1 MLRKLLELC
10 KWTIWLGALAGAFR
24 RAFNFSRQ
32 YMLTNIG
39 CHHMFSGR
47 FYLTIWKDDG
57 SYIFIADVYSPV
69 YKDIDRLAR
78 ELSYLDCMFD
88 IDWGFAVRLWWP
100 HFAWSDNRSTM
111 MFNDIPDEILS
122 SWSRFRVWRYLSS
135 SAAFY
140 EDIHVPEQ
148 FIPTKDTND

>member
-10 KWTIWLGALAGAFR
+10 KWTIWLGSLAGAFR

-39 CHHMFSGR
+39 VHHMFSGR
-47 FYLTIWKDDG
+47 FYLTIWKYDG
-57 SYIFIADVYSPV
+57 SYIFIADVYSPE

-78 ELSYLDCMFD
+78 ELSYLDGMFD
-88 IDWGFAVRLWWP
+88 IDWGFAVRTWWP
-100 HFAWSDNRSTM
+100 HFAWSDKYSTM
-111 MFNDIPDEILS
+111 MFNDIPDDILS
-122 SWSRFRVWRYLSS
+122 SWCRFRVWRYLSS

-148 FIPTKDTND
+148 FTPTKDPND

>member
-1 MLRKLLELC
+1 MFKKLLELC

-39 CHHMFSGR
+39 VHHMFSGR
-47 FYLTIWKDDG
+47 FYLAIWKDDG
-57 SYIFIADVYSPV
+57 SYIFIADVYSPE

-88 IDWGFAVRLWWP
+88 IDWGFAGRMWWP
-100 HFAWSDNRSTM
+100 HFAWSDKYSTM
-111 MFNDIPDEILS
+111 MFNDIPNEILS
-122 SWSRFRVWRYLSS
+122 SWSRFRIWRYISS

-140 EDIHVPEQ
+140 EDLHVPEQ
-148 FIPTKDTND
+148 FTPTKDTNA

>member
-1 MLRKLLELC
+1 MLKKLLELC

-39 CHHMFSGR
+39 VHHMFSGR
-47 FYLTIWKDDG
+47 FYLAIWKDDG
-57 SYIFIADVYSPV
+57 SYIFIADVYSPEL
-69 YKDIDRLAR
+69 KDIDRLAR

-88 IDWGFAVRLWWP
+88 IDWGFAVRMWHP
-100 HFAWSDNRSTM
+100 HFAWSEKYSTM
-111 MFNDIPDEILS
+111 MFNDIPDDILS

-148 FIPTKDTND
+148 FTPTKDPND